1 MTPAIKLSRL
11 GRAAMVYATQF
22 GWRVFPLHSVDAS
35 GCTCGAATCTGT
47 KPGKHPR
54 TPRGCL
60 DATTDADQIRAWW
73 SQWPDANVGVATGGG
88 LVVVDIDPRHGG
100 DEGFDDLVQRLG
112 KLPDTV
118 EALTGS
124 KGRHIYL
131 SVPQGVEIR
140 NSASLLAPGVDVRG
154 ENGYVVAAPSSHVSG
169 GTYGW
174 ELSSRP
180 DEVDVAEAPR
190 AWIDAMARRPKL
202 RVLPGGGGEKI
213 AEGGR
218 NEVLFKRACSMR
230 AAGFEEP
237 AILAAIQ
244 AENETRCVPPLDP
257 AEVKSL
263 VVSATRYPAGLSP
276 EYQAKADAKRTS
288 VTTEAVAPAPA
299 LDDVEWSSKLYSTA
313 KGTPKNTFANICTI
327 LRNDPATKALRHNE
341 MTASPE
347 LDGVPV
353 SDARLALLRE
363 DIERRFGF
371 SPATDSLAQAIIGVA
386 SERTYHPVREYL
398 EGLTWDHA
406 SRLTSITTT
415 MLEAE
420 PSAINNA
427 MVRAWFISAVARA
440 YKPGCKV
447 DTSLVLVG
455 AQGAR
460 KSSFFRALGGEWF
473 ADTAIDLESKDA
485 MQQVNAAWV
494 YELGEIDHVTSRAHA
509 GRIKSFM
516 TSQQDKYRLP
526 FGRSISTVLRS
537 NVIVG
542 TTNEAQFLMDPTGA
556 RRFWCVTVGRIDVDA
571 VQAARDQLWAEAVV
585 AYKAGEQWWLDE
597 SLEGD
602 HREAAETFSV
612 IDPWEEIVRAAIVD
626 DTELITAK
634 RILVDVLKIEPG
646 RIRKAD
652 EMRLGNVLRRL
663 GYDRKSVRTPDGTQ
677 KAWLPVAAPA
687 GAL

>member
-1 MTPAIKLSRL
+1 VSSAPAPKLSRL
-11 GRAAMVYATQF
+11 GRSALAYATQF
-22 GWRVFPLHSVDAS
+22 GWRVFPLHSVDDAGMCS
-35 GCTCGAATCTGT
+35 CGSAACTGT

-54 TPRGCL
+54 TQRGCL
-60 DATTDADQIRAWW
+60 DATTDAELIRLWW
-73 SQWPDANVGVATGGG
+73 QQWPDANVGVATGGG
-88 LVVVDIDPRHGG
+88 LIVVDIDPRHGG
-100 DEGFDDLVQRLG
+100 DDGFDDLTQRLG

-118 EALTGS
+118 EAITGS

-131 SVPQGVEIR
+131 AVPQGVEIR
-140 NSASLLAPGVDVRG
+140 NSAGILAPGVDVRG
-154 ENGYVVAAPSSHVSG
+154 EGGYVVAAPSTHVSG
-169 GTYGW
+169 KVYSW

-202 RVLPGGGGEKI
+202 RVIPGGSGEVI
-213 AEGGR
+213 TEGSR
-218 NEVLFKRACSMR
+218 NDTLFKRACSMR

-276 EYQAKADAKRTS
+276 EYQAKVDAKRTS
-288 VTTEAVAPAPA
+288 ATTEAATPSPAHAP
-299 LDDVEWSSKLYSTA
+299 DDAEWSSKLYTTA
-313 KGTPKNTFANICTI
+313 KGAVKNTFANICTI
-327 LRNDPATKALRHNE
+327 IRSDPATKALRHNE

-406 SRLTSITTT
+406 SRLASITTT

-427 MVRAWFISAVARA
+427 MVRAWFVSAVARA

-485 MQQVNAAWV
+485 MQQVNAAWI

-571 VQAARDQLWAEAVV
+571 VQSARDQLWAEAVA

-597 SLEGD
+597 SLEVD
-602 HREAAETFSV
+602 HREAAETFAV
-612 IDPWEEIVRAAIVD
+612 VDPWEEIVRAAIAA
-626 DTELITAK
+626 DTEPITA
-634 RILVDVLKIEPG
+634 RSVLVDILKIEPG

-663 GYDRKSVRTPDGTQ
+663 GYERQVVRSPDGVGRVWVPT
-677 KAWLPVAAPA
+677 
-687 GAL
+687 GA